1 MNWLSAVLLVML
13 CSACSTTQPVIDT
26 NVKINFP
33 STARVESVEQAD
45 VVLAAVALSRAQ
57 IEWRYQQ
64 KEQIC
69 YTHFFVNSCLL
80 EAKDQRR
87 VDLARVKKS
96 EVEAKFFKRKK
107 TVEEIDKALVE
118 KNIQNPLPKHIVEGV
133 AGDPEK

>member
-1 MNWLSAVLLVML
+1 MNWLSVVLLVML
-13 CSACSTTQPVIDT
+13 CTACTATGPVVET

-33 STARVESVEQAD
+33 PTSRIESVEQAD
-45 VVLAAVALSRAQ
+45 TVLAAVTLSRAQ

-107 TVEEIDKALVE
+107 TVEEMDKALAE
-118 KNIQNPLPKHIVEGV
+118 KNIQNPLPKNVTGIKNN
-133 AGDPEK
+133 P

>member
-1 MNWLSAVLLVML
+1 MNWLSVVLLVML
-13 CSACSTTQPVIDT
+13 CTACTATGPVVDT

-33 STARVESVEQAD
+33 PSSRIDSVEQAD
-45 VVLAAVALSRAQ
+45 TVLAAVTLSRAQ

-107 TVEEIDKALVE
+107 TVEEMDKALAE
-118 KNIQNPLPKHIVEGV
+118 KNIQNPLPKNVTGIKNN
-133 AGDPEK
+133 P